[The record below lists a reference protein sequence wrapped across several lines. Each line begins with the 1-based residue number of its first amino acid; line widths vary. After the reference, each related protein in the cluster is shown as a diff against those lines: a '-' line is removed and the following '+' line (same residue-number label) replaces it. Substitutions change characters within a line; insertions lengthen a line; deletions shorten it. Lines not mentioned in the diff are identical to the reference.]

1 MGTHPIFESD
11 FDCLTELCRIEKN
24 RKQTMAPVSPKR
36 GLALASSNVQ
46 RVQKN
51 LKNNVAGKTKSK
63 RKIDVFKAKETPL
76 TSETV
81 SATYWKDLAEERRAK
96 LETSMEENKDL
107 AEMLHTRQEEI
118 TELEEERDELLKEN
132 SILRKKA
139 QKVNEMEEL
148 IAQLIPSASD
158 DEEDDGGNGDDDRT
172 KEE

>member
-1 MGTHPIFESD
+1 MG
-11 FDCLTELCRIEKN
+11 
-24 RKQTMAPVSPKR
+24 APVSPKR

-76 TSETV
+76 TSEIV

-107 AEMLHTRQEEI
+107 AEMLH
-118 TELEEERDELLKEN
+118 
-132 SILRKKA
+132 
-139 QKVNEMEEL
+139 VNEMEEL